1 MDLGDDYMADSSQQS
16 MIAAI
21 LNRTFAAYHGL
32 VFWYD
37 KDGQYATWMTFFQA
51 VSDVPVIIAGP
62 NEQFATKA
70 AVAQLEQ
77 EGKSALI
84 YFHCAK
90 PRPMSNMLADCLYYS
105 LELDTSGEE
114 PALELC
120 GKLLTE
126 KNIMSPSVV
135 VEDSVIDAPVKK
147 IGLVLDQ
154 DNNGVIL
161 ADHTACF
168 VDVNDNLVS
177 EKQRRIRFDW
187 QLVVT
192 KSVTTIGMKIVD
204 WDFENGEICYL
215 VLVDGLT
222 GWEERMPFEIV
233 AGEAEDFGNELI

>member
-1 MDLGDDYMADSSQQS
+1 MADSSQQS

-70 AVAQLEQ
+70 VVVQLEQ

-90 PRPMSNMLADCLYYS
+90 PRPMNNMLADCLYYS

-114 PALELC
+114 PTLRLS
-120 GKLLTE
+120 GKTLTD
-126 KNIMSPSVV
+126 KCIGSPTVI
-135 VEDSVIDAPVKK
+135 VENSIIDAPVKK

-154 DNNGVIL
+154 ENNGAML
-161 ADHTACF
+161 ADYTMYF
-168 VDVNDNLVS
+168 VDANDNLIS
-177 EKQRRIRFDW
+177 GKQRLRFDW
-187 QLVVT
+187 QLAVT
-192 KSVTTIGMKIVD
+192 ECIISVAMTIAD
-204 WDFENGEICYL
+204 WDFESGEICYL
-215 VLVDGLT
+215 VIADELI
-222 GWEERMPFEIV
+222 GWEERVPFEIV
-233 AGEAEDFGNELI
+233 ADEAKQFGTEFF

>member
-77 EGKSALI
+77 EVKSALI

-114 PALELC
+114 PTLRLS
-120 GKLLTE
+120 GKTLTD
-126 KNIMSPSVV
+126 KGIVSPTVI
-135 VEDSVIDAPVKK
+135 VEDSIIDAPVKK

-154 DNNGVIL
+154 ENNGAVL
-161 ADHTACF
+161 ADYTMYF
-168 VDVNDNLVS
+168 VDANDNLIS
-177 EKQRRIRFDW
+177 EKQRLRFDW
-187 QLVVT
+187 QLAVT
-192 KSVTTIGMKIVD
+192 GSVTSMTMTIAN
-204 WDFENGEICYL
+204 WDFESGEICYL
-215 VLVDGLT
+215 VLIDELT

-233 AGEAEDFGNELI
+233 TGEAESFGDELI